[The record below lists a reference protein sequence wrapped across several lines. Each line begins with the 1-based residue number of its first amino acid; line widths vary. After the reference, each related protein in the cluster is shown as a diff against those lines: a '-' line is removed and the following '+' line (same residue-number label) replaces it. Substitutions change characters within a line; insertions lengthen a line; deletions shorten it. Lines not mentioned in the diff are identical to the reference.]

1 MNNSVT
7 IQFSTTKNVW
17 SWRPP
22 FFPNWASFVI
32 RHMTH
37 SPFSHCDFELP
48 DGTLL
53 GASDSPKAPII
64 SGNSRGVAL
73 RPSHYE
79 DYGLRRRMQIKTDKA
94 DAIIAF
100 AMAQIG
106 KPFDNS
112 ALYSFWSDAAPGERD
127 WHNPD
132 MWFCAELV
140 VCSIEAAGFWSP
152 VPAQWPKNRIS
163 PPDIFMMLLF
173 DPRWI
178 NSATFWTDP
187 KYLRG

>member
-1 MNNSVT
+1 M
-7 IQFSTTKNVW
+7 I
-17 SWRPP
+17 
-22 FFPNWASFVI
+22 
-32 RHMTH
+32 
-37 SPFSHCDFELP
+37 
-48 DGTLL
+48 
-53 GASDSPKAPII
+53 
-64 SGNSRGVAL
+64 
-73 RPSHYE
+73 
-79 DYGLRRRMQIKTDKA
+79 IKTDKA

-100 AMAQIG
+100 AMDQLG
-106 KPFDNS
+106 KPFDNT
-112 ALYSFWSDAAPGERD
+112 ALRAFLSDARPESRD

-132 MWFCAELV
+132 SWFCSELIT
-140 VCSIEAAGFWSP
+140 CALESGGFWSP

>member
-1 MNNSVT
+1 
-7 IQFSTTKNVW
+7 
-17 SWRPP
+17 
-22 FFPNWASFVI
+22 
-32 RHMTH
+32 
-37 SPFSHCDFELP
+37 
-48 DGTLL
+48 
-53 GASDSPKAPII
+53 
-64 SGNSRGVAL
+64 
-73 RPSHYE
+73 
-79 DYGLRRRMQIKTDKA
+79 MQIKTDKA